1 MTAAADWTP
10 LNVSFS
16 SAGSSDPEGQP
27 ITYSWTFGDGATST
41 AANPTHT
48 YTQAGQYTAR
58 LSVSDGVNSTLST
71 PITISAGNQPTA
83 TILSPADGSHFQ
95 AGDVIS
101 FSGDGTDTEDG
112 SLPASAFTW
121 NIDFL
126 HEGHVHPGT
135 PITGVKSGTFTIP
148 TSGLD
153 FSGNTRYR
161 ITLTVTDSS
170 GLTDT
175 KSVTIYPQKVNLTFD
190 TVPSGL
196 TLYLDG
202 IARTT
207 PFVYDTLVGFNHTIE
222 ARNQT
227 SGSNSYTFQSWSDGG
242 AQQHTIVVPSTAQT
256 YTATYSVSSTP
267 RPIAFVQVQSA
278 TPQSAQSTVATTFTQ
293 AQSAGNLN
301 VVVVGWNESTGN
313 ITSVTDAAGNT
324 YQVAAAT
331 VRGSGVSQAIYY
343 ARNIVAAGAGANTVT
358 VRFDKSVAYA
368 DVRILEYSGLDQTNP
383 FDVSRSATGFAA
395 QANSGAATTN
405 FARELIVGA
414 GTTSGI
420 FTGAGSGFTARI
432 ITNPDY
438 DIAEDRTVT
447 TTGSYSATAPQSGD
461 WVMQMATFK
470 GTGQ

>member
-1 MTAAADWTP
+1 
-10 LNVSFS
+10 
-16 SAGSSDPEGQP
+16 
-27 ITYSWTFGDGATST
+27 
-41 AANPTHT
+41 
-48 YTQAGQYTAR
+48 
-58 LSVSDGVNSTLST
+58 
-71 PITISAGNQPTA
+71 
-83 TILSPADGSHFQ
+83 
-95 AGDVIS
+95 
-101 FSGDGTDTEDG
+101 
-112 SLPASAFTW
+112 
-121 NIDFL
+121 
-126 HEGHVHPGT
+126 
-135 PITGVKSGTFTIP
+135 
-148 TSGLD
+148 
-153 FSGNTRYR
+153 
-161 ITLTVTDSS
+161 VTDSS

-175 KSVTIYPQKVNLTFD
+175 KSVTIYPRKVNLTFD

-202 IARTT
+202 IAKTT

-222 ARNQT
+222 ARNQA

-267 RPIAFVQVQSA
+267 PPIAFVQVQSA
-278 TPQSAQSTVATTFTQ
+278 TPQSPQSTVATTFTQ
-293 AQSAGNLN
+293 AQSAGNLD

-313 ITSVTDAAGNT
+313 ITSVTDGAGNT
-324 YQVAAAT
+324 YQAAAAT
-331 VRGSGVSQAIYY
+331 VRGTGLSQAIYY
-343 ARNIVAAGAGANTVT
+343 ARNIAAAGAGANTVT

-383 FDVSRSATGFAA
+383 FDVSRSGTGFAA

-432 ITNPDY
+432 ITNPDK
-438 DIAEDRTVT
+438 DIAEDRIVT

-461 WVMQMATFK
+461 WAMQMATFK